1 MGKSNRVLRC
11 YHCGAILQCENEDEK
26 GYIIPESLHRAT
38 PIQIIYCDK
47 CFETMKAFNNS
58 ELEQEV
64 DKEVL
69 KILDDACATDA
80 YIIWVVD
87 LFSFNGQLNSEIAKK
102 VKKLNLT
109 VVGTKRDL
117 FPINMKDDSLVA
129 YLTERFNEYGIKPKS
144 VKLYGSNN
152 KANPTD
158 DSKGLIEAMN
168 TARKGHDVYMIGNS
182 TSGKTSIINKA
193 MKGFE
198 NKTTRQIKTITYPGT
213 SVSVLEIPLSRSS
226 FFYELPGISQTT
238 SAQGRLEKDVIRQIT
253 PKKAIKVT
261 NRMMSA
267 GEALMVGSLA
277 TFEVIKG
284 KTGSYRFYAAE
295 GVEAKKVQ
303 CKKLDDAINEN
314 NIRRFARPVSE
325 RLVSFLDYDMFEFAM
340 ENDNKWHDIAI
351 EGLGWLSFVA
361 QGQMIRVRLPKGV
374 SIRESLAKI
383 RK

>member
-11 YHCGAILQCENEDEK
+11 YHCGAILQCENENEK
-26 GYIIPESLHRAT
+26 GYVVPESLHRAT
-38 PIQIIYCDK
+38 PIQIMYCDK

-58 ELEQEV
+58 ELEQNV

-69 KILDDACATDA
+69 KILDDAFATDA

-102 VKKLNLT
+102 VKKLNVT

-117 FPINMKDDSLVA
+117 FPTNMKDDSLVE
-129 YLTERFNEYGIKPKS
+129 YLTERFKEYGIKPKS
-144 VKLYGSNN
+144 VRLFSS
-152 KANPTD
+152 TSLM
-158 DSKGLIEAMN
+158 DSKELISAMN

-213 SVSVLEIPLSRSS
+213 SVNVLEIPLSRSS

-238 SAQGRLEKDVIRQIT
+238 SAQGKLEKEVIRQIT

-261 NRMMSA
+261 NRTLGA
-267 GEALMVGSLA
+267 GDALMVGSLA
-277 TFEVIKG
+277 AFEIIKG
-284 KTGSYRFYAAE
+284 KTANYRFYAAE
-295 GVEAKKVQ
+295 GVETKKVQ
-303 CKKLDDAINEN
+303 SKKLDDAISEN
-314 NIRRFARPVSE
+314 NVRRFARPVSE
-325 RLVSFLDYDMFEFAM
+325 RLVSFLDYDMFEYAM

-351 EGLGWLSFVA
+351 EGLCWLSFVA
-361 QGQMIRVRLPKGV
+361 QGQMIRIRLPKGV
-374 SIRESLAKI
+374 SLKESLAKI